1 MITCI
6 KCQASLVL
14 SKSGLTKCLS
24 CGAIMRVDLFPALFR
39 EPAPGISG
47 QNVLV
52 ENEASC
58 FYHPGKRAVIP
69 CTTCGRFLC
78 ALCDVDFNGRH
89 LCPVCLETG
98 RRKRSLK
105 DLENHRTLYDT
116 IALYLATVPMLFF
129 WPVIFTAPMVV
140 FLTIRHWNAPNSIIP
155 RTKIRFVVA
164 FIFAVLQIVGWA
176 GGIYL
181 AAVH

>member
-1 MITCI
+1 
-6 KCQASLVL
+6 
-14 SKSGLTKCLS
+14 
-24 CGAIMRVDLFPALFR
+24 MRVDLFPALFR